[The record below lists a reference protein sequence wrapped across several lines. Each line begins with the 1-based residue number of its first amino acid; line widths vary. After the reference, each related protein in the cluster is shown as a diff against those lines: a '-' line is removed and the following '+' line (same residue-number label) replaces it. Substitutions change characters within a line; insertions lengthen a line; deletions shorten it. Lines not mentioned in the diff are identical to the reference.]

1 MHTKWRELSPPPKKI
16 PANER
21 KEMLAR
27 QERSM
32 SSLMKPT
39 KSSLMKKRETG
50 KSTEKFT
57 DYESKGFD
65 TIRNTMVEMKRED
78 QKRSNLE
85 VATIPEFSG
94 SQTARMSIS
103 QRETKQPSSTTKNA
117 KSVSKTQTFRQGF
130 TTTTYTTTTKTF
142 VNGKEQASTTAK
154 NVEKFGYRS
163 ALHTPKLLKDA

>member
-1 MHTKWRELSPPPKKI
+1 VRVESPKMHTKWRELSPPPKKI

-78 QKRSNLE
+78 
-85 VATIPEFSG
+85 
-94 SQTARMSIS
+94 
-103 QRETKQPSSTTKNA
+103 
-117 KSVSKTQTFRQGF
+117 
-130 TTTTYTTTTKTF
+130 
-142 VNGKEQASTTAK
+142 
-154 NVEKFGYRS
+154 
-163 ALHTPKLLKDA
+163 